1 MQTDT
6 ITLTCTNNSNGF
18 NCTTPSFF
26 SGGEMF
32 ISFCLVILIILAMIS
47 LISKAIFS
55 VSVHK
60 KFIGR
65 YKDGVEGAE
74 VYKL

>member
-6 ITLTCTNNSNGF
+6 ITLTCADNSGGF
-18 NCTTPSFF
+18 TCTTPSFF
-26 SGGEMF
+26 SGGDMF
-32 ISFCLVILIILAMIS
+32 ISLCLVILILLGIID
-47 LISKAIFS
+47 LISRAIFS